1 MVPYTVESAGA
12 TVSTRATS
20 ELPIIIFDFINSD
33 DGQKIIEKVG
43 LVTPN
48 K

>member
-1 MVPYTVESAGA
+1 MATVELKNINKIYSNNVQA
-12 TVSTRATS
+12 V
-20 ELPIIIFDFINSD
+20 FDFINSD
-33 DGQKIIEKVG
+33 AGQKIIEKVG